1 MSARDLSTADFE
13 GLLHTSSQIFANA
26 QFASLDDQ
34 WTPCNPVEDALLT
47 FAPFLIA
54 MVAVALFVLWV
65 MA

>member
-1 MSARDLSTADFE
+1 MTIRDLSIHDME
-13 GLLHTSSQIFANA
+13 GLLHTHSQRFANA